1 MQHVGSRFPD
11 QRLNPTPPAF
21 AAWVLTIGSP
31 GKSQHHFFKL
41 HLCCSMYQCFISF
54 YGWIIFHCMDL
65 SYLIISSFVDGDL
78 FPLFFLCI
86 FLCSSASFSTL
97 FSVCI
102 FYKHRTL
109 SLSHNDRLFQWEN
122 SVQYY
127 DRYSSYDRFALQLLA
142 VYSLFMLLS
151 SSESSHCFPW
161 GWILLCVL
169 LNGSLSQLS

>member
-1 MQHVGSRFPD
+1 MHFYS
-11 QRLNPTPPAF
+11 L
-21 AAWVLTIGSP
+21 SP
-31 GKSQHHFFKL
+31 HSVVCSVVWFILIWLLLPHCKVFLFIVIKGFIMLICKFKL
-41 HLCCSMYQCFISF
+41 K
-54 YGWIIFHCMDL
+54 FHHVL
-65 SYLIISSFVDGDL
+65 V

-86 FLCSSASFSTL
+86 FLCSSALFSTL

-127 DRYSSYDRFALQLLA
+127 DRYTSYDRFALQLLA